1 MQILFVISATFWSWL
16 VGRAIVFGPTTR
28 SVCWYPNMHSDT
40 WYRLTPLPCVLS
52 QTYFALVPLLFAA
65 AAIPVLFV
73 PDDNIH
79 ILTVLRLTLEH
90 AYVPLFTA
98 HVHSEYI
105 LTLWPNVTAAMA
117 VLSITLM
124 GPIYAPI
131 HMIACASCIAS
142 IAMHTWFVR
151 IQIHILLRGGIT
163 RTEEPYECRQPRIV

>member
-1 MQILFVISATFWSWL
+1 MQILFVISATLWSWL

-40 WYRLTPLPCVLS
+40 WYRLTPLPCRLS
-52 QTYFALVPLLFAA
+52 RTYFALLPLLFTA

-105 LTLWPNVTAAMA
+105 LTLWPIVSASAAA
-117 VLSITLM
+117 VSIILLA
-124 GPIYAPI
+124 PIYTLDHI
-131 HMIACASCIAS
+131 IAGVSCIVS
-142 IAMHTWFVR
+142 IAMHTWFAY
-151 IQIHILLRGGIT
+151 IQIHILLKGGIT
-163 RTEEPYECRQPRIV
+163 RNEQPYECRQPRIV